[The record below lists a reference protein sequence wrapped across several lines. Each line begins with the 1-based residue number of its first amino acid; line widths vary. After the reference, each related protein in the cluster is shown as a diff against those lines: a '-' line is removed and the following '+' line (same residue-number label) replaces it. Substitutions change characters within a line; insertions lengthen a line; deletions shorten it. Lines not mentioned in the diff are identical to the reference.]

1 MIESIDSASARF
13 LSGEPDSMS
22 FCTAINCMDGR
33 TQLPVNDWC
42 RTHFNVDYVDTITEP
57 APPALMADPT
67 NAAAIDSILR
77 RVDISVNQ
85 HGSKGI
91 AIVAHTDCA
100 GDPADDDQR
109 IVHLCR
115 AVKVMRKTY
124 PDLEVTGLWLGEDWQ
139 VEPVACPMSAP

>member
-1 MIESIDSASARF
+1 
-13 LSGEPDSMS
+13 MS

-33 TQLPVNDWC
+33 VQLPVNEWC
-42 RTHFNVDYVDTITEP
+42 RHHFNADYVDTITEP
-57 APPALMADPT
+57 APPSLMADPT

-77 RVDISVNQ
+77 RVDVSVHQ

-100 GDPADDDQR
+100 GDPVDDDQC

-115 AVKVMRKTY
+115 AVKVMRKAY
-124 PDLEVTGLWLGEDWQ
+124 PDLEVIGLWLGADWQ
-139 VEPVACPMSAP
+139 VEPVACPV